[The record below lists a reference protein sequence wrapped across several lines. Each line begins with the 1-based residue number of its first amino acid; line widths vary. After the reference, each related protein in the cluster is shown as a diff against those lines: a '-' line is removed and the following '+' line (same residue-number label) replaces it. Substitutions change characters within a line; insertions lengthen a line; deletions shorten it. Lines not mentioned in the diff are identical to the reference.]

1 MTEDADSQAQFKGL
15 GFHQTLADAV
25 RGMVIDYLNHNRSQE
40 WNWDTI
46 RTVYSIVKHT
56 LRFIRTEEGS
66 EVVDN
71 FLQKWDSIN
80 TTFGKNAFEGTNRI
94 RHSEAVARYDC
105 LMEYLMDSGLIR
117 PATREEAWE
126 ETFIEAVEEKMEREE

>member
-46 RTVYSIVKHT
+46 RTVYSLVKPA
-56 LRFIRTEEGS
+56 LKFIRREEGS

-71 FLQKWDSIN
+71 FLKKWDSIN
-80 TTFGKNAFEGTNRI
+80 AIYGRNAFEGTSRI
-94 RHSEAVARYDC
+94 RHKEAIARYEC
-105 LMEYLMDSGLIR
+105 LMEFLMDSGLIK

-126 ETFIEAVEEKMEREE
+126 DAFIDAIEEKMEREE